1 LAAVNPHGARYFA
14 TDITALFRQ
23 ISCVLMNTATE
34 TLPRPGQ
41 YERVLRPRHGL
52 VAIDFRELWRFREL
66 FWQLSWRNVLIRYKQ
81 TYLGIAW
88 AVLQPLLTALV
99 LTVVFN
105 KVAGLSSRSA
115 PPFVCNFAALLPWMF
130 FANALTE
137 SSNSLI
143 ASQNMI
149 TKVYFPRLLI
159 PASAVLSGVLDFLI
173 SFVMLLGFM
182 AWYHVPFTS
191 QLLVLPVFFTLTFF
205 ASMAMG
211 LWFSAL
217 NVKYR
222 DVKYIVPFIVRLGI
236 YVSPVGFLSE
246 KFYHRIGVWYGLNPL
261 VGLIDGFRW
270 CVFGAEFEPNW
281 PGFWLGGAVVA
292 VLLVTG
298 AYYFRATEKTFAD
311 VI

>member
-1 LAAVNPHGARYFA
+1 
-14 TDITALFRQ
+14 
-23 ISCVLMNTATE
+23 MNTATE
-34 TLPRPGQ
+34 ALPRPGQ
-41 YERVLRPRHGL
+41 HERVLRPRHGL

-88 AVLQPLLTALV
+88 AVLQPLLTMM
-99 LTVVFN
+99 VFTIVFG
-105 KVAGLSSRSA
+105 KVAKMDSGGA
-115 PPFVCNFAALLPWMF
+115 PFAVFNFAALLPWMF

-137 SSNSLI
+137 SSNSLV

-149 TKVYFPRLLI
+149 TKIYFPRLII
-159 PASAVLSGVLDFLI
+159 PVSAVLSGALDFLI
-173 SFVMLLGFM
+173 SLAMLFGLM
-182 AWYHVPFTS
+182 AWYHVPLTS
-191 QLLVLPVFFTLTFF
+191 QLLLLPVFFALTFF
-205 ASMAMG
+205 AAMAAG

-236 YVSPVGFLSE
+236 YVSPVGFMSE
-246 KFYHRIGVWYGLNPL
+246 KFYDKLGVWYGLNPQA
-261 VGLIDGFRW
+261 GLIDGFRW
-270 CVFGAEFEPNW
+270 CILGASSQPYWPRFEPD
-281 PGFWLGGAVVA
+281 WLGLWLGTAVVA
-292 VLLVTG
+292 LLLVTG